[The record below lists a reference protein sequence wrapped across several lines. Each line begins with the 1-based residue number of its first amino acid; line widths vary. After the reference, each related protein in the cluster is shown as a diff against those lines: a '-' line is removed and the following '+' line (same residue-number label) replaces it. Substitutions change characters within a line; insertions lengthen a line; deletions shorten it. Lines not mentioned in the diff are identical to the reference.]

1 MNRIK
6 VMGLCLV
13 AVFALAAVAASSASA
28 SPGWYEC
35 AKAAKSGKL
44 YTGNYVDKLCATP
57 ATKAQEEAGKENKYT
72 LKAGIGKGK
81 GFKGKSGAT
90 TLWTETPLGITAK
103 VTCTGATDSGKLA
116 LPNKEYDVVAIFKG
130 CETGGNKCASAGAKA
145 GEIKT
150 NNLAGELVDI
160 ASYSAGGAGTG
171 VVLGSE
177 AGPESPQVVFS
188 CKVVTATV
196 YGGIIGRH
204 TGDLA
209 SEGKGVNKE
218 ATTKY
223 EVGPNIGEV
232 SAKVGETTYKW
243 TPIVNTPFVEGSVT
257 PVILESG
264 LCGEE
269 VKTLLGIE
277 CAPPIP
283 SGQEQTAVDKG
294 EALEIQ

>member
-35 AKAAKSGKL
+35 AKAGKSGKL
-44 YTGNYVDKLCATP
+44 YTGTYVDKLCATH
-57 ATKAQEEAGKENKYT
+57 ATKAQEEAGKENKYE
-72 LKAGIGKGK
+72 LKAGVGKGK
-81 GFKGKSGAT
+81 GFKGKSGKT
-90 TLWTETPLGITAK
+90 TLYTTTPLGITAE

-130 CETGGNKCASAGAKA
+130 CEAQSNKCTSPGAKA

-160 ASYSAGGAGTG
+160 SGGYGGGTG
-171 VVLGSE
+171 VVLGAE
-177 AGPESPQVVFS
+177 AGAESPQVNFN
-188 CKVVTATV
+188 CKIVEATV
-196 YGGIIGRH
+196 YGGIIGKRG
-204 TGDLA
+204 GDVGA
-209 SEGKGVNKE
+209 INKE
-218 ATTKY
+218 STTTY
-223 EVGPNIGEV
+223 SVAPNIGEI
-232 SAKVGETTYKW
+232 SAKVGEKKYKW
-243 TPIVNTPFVEGSVT
+243 TPLTNTPFVEGSAS
-257 PVILESG
+257 PVILESA

-277 CAPPIP
+277 CAPAIP
-283 SGQEQTAVDKG
+283 SGQEQVATDKG
-294 EALEIQ
+294 EALETVG